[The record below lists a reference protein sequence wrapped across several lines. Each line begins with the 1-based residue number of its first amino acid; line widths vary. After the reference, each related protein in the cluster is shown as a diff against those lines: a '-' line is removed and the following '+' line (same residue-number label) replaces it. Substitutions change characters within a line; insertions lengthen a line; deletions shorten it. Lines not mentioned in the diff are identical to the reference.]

1 MKLKTSVGFPFLLS
15 LGAGTAALLVRN
27 WYFAEGM
34 ERGGLLSATHPGNMI
49 SYILLALV
57 PLALLLYVLPMLK
70 KDEGSVY
77 FFPGL
82 YGFFGNWVA
91 AAGVLY
97 SCFFLHK
104 STAGII
110 YILALVVSVLAAGC
124 FVLEGIGR
132 LKGKTYSPYIHCI
145 ITLYF
150 VLQILTR
157 YRSWNIEPQLQL
169 YLPQLLAFAFLM
181 ITAYQRAA
189 LAMGKGKPGQYLFFN
204 FGAFFFCMVA
214 LNDDALFYRA
224 MALWTVLAGM
234 PVKIEKDP
242 PMVLPE
248 NVLKCIDM
256 LEKKGFTA
264 YVVGGCVRD
273 HLLGLEP
280 HDYDMCTN
288 AKPEDI
294 CKIFGAYQL
303 VHSGEKHG
311 TVGVV
316 MDGEVYE
323 ITTYR
328 TEGEYTD
335 NRHPDEVT
343 FVDKIDE
350 DLGRRDFTVNA
361 MAYSP
366 ARGYEDPFGGRRD
379 LQEKRLRAVGD
390 PEKRFREDA
399 LRILRGVRFAVRFRL
414 TPEKKTLEAMFRLR
428 ELMDNLA
435 AERILTELLG
445 LLPHMTAEDMLLYCP
460 ILTQVIP
467 ELTPCVDFQQNNPHH
482 SFDVYTHIAH
492 TVAAMPKDADLR
504 LAALL
509 HDIGKVECYTE
520 DENGCGHFYGHA
532 ERSAELAKT
541 VLARLK
547 TPTALKERVVFLV
560 QNHMDLFDLEEKHV
574 RRKISK
580 WGAENAKALM
590 ALQRADFAATGA
602 ARADVDAAYAPREAL
617 LEQVLQ
623 ASDCLSLKDLALGG
637 SDLMALG
644 AEPGPQIGA
653 CLNTLL
659 SMVLDEAIPNE
670 KEALLEK
677 AKELLGNLQ

>member
-1 MKLKTSVGFPFLLS
+1 MKNKISFFPIFS
-15 LGAGTAALLVRN
+15 LIAGIVAMLVRY
-27 WYFAEGM
+27 WYFAEGV

-49 SYILLALV
+49 GYILLALV
-57 PLALLLYVLPMLK
+57 PLVLLICLLTMLK
-70 KDEGSVY
+70 KDTGNVY
-77 FFPGL
+77 FGAK
-82 YGFFGNWVA
+82 YWGFFGNLAA
-91 AAGVLY
+91 AAGVLG
-97 SCFFLHK
+97 SCFYLK
-104 STAGII
+104 DIATGVI
-110 YILALVVSVLAAGC
+110 YIAALAVALLAAGC
-124 FVLEGIGR
+124 FVLEGICR
-132 LKGKTYSPYIHCI
+132 IKGKPTNPYTHCV
-145 ITLYF
+145 ITIYF
-150 VLQILTR
+150 AIQLLIR
-157 YRSWNIEPQLQL
+157 YRNWNIEPQLQL
-169 YLPQLLAFAFLM
+169 YLPQLLAFVFLM

-204 FGAFFFCMVA
+204 YGAAFFCMVA
-214 LNDDALFYRA
+214 LNDDVSLFYRT
-224 MALWTVLAGM
+224 MVLWTALAGT
-234 PVKIEKDP
+234 PSKVETEP

-248 NVLKCIDM
+248 NVLKCIEM

-273 HLLGLEP
+273 HLLGRKP
-280 HDYDMCTN
+280 HDYDLCTS

-294 CKIFGAYQL
+294 CEIFGAYQL

-343 FVDKIDE
+343 FVDKIEE

-366 ARGYEDPFGGRRD
+366 LRGYEDPFGGRRD
-379 LQEKRLRAVGD
+379 LKEKCLRAVGE
-390 PEKRFREDA
+390 PETRFREDA
-399 LRILRGVRFAVRFRL
+399 LRILRGVRFAVRFQL

-445 LLPHMTAEDMLLYCP
+445 LLPHVTADDIVRYCP

-467 ELTPCVDFQQNNPHH
+467 ELTPCVDFAQNNPHH

-492 TVAAMPKDADLR
+492 TVAAMPKEADLR

-509 HDIGKVECYTE
+509 HDVGKTHCYTE

-532 ERSAELAKT
+532 EYSAELAKT

-547 TPTALKERVVFLV
+547 APTALRDRVVFLV
-560 QNHMDLFDLEEKHV
+560 QNHMDLFDLDKKHM
-574 RRKISK
+574 RRKVSK
-580 WGAENAKALM
+580 WGEADVRALM

-602 ARADVDAAYAPREAL
+602 AQSEVDAAYAPREAL
-617 LEQVLQ
+617 LETVLQ
-623 ASDCLSLKDLALGG
+623 ESDCLTLKDLALSG
-637 SDLMALG
+637 SDLLEMGVA
-644 AEPGPQIGA
+644 PGLQIGN

-659 SMVLDEAIPNE
+659 SLVLDEAIPNE

-677 AKELLGNLQ
+677 AKELLENSQ